1 MNWKCIRKVQFSFYS
16 SLKWLKCEKWL
27 DLHILI
33 FLISNIWKMKPL
45 LFIIIIFTKVW
56 SKLSAPSTSS
66 KKLLCMRKGGAPS
79 LTLEN
84 YWSVKKSQCSFSS
97 LKLQKCEEGTILLLL
112 TFQMGGSV
120 QMGNAPSGSPHL
132 SNYKSMRKGQ
142 CLFSSLIKR

>member
-1 MNWKCIRKVQFSFYS
+1 MDFKCIRKVQFSFYS

-27 DLHILI
+27 DLHII

-79 LTLEN
+79 LPLEN
-84 YWSVKKSQCSFSS
+84 YWSVKKIQCSFSS
-97 LKLQKCEEGTILLLL
+97 LKLQNCEEGTIILLLIY
-112 TFQMGGSV
+112 QMGGSV
-120 QMGNAPSGSPHL
+120 KN
-132 SNYKSMRKGQ
+132 GQ
-142 CLFSSLIKR
+142 CTFWFSSSL